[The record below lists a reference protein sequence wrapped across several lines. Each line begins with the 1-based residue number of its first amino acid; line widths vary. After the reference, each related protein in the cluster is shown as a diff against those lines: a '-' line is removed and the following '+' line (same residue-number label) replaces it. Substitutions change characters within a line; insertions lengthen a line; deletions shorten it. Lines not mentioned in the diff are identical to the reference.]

1 MIFQSSRQLGNIV
14 LKMSNNILT
23 SYGFESTI
31 KPFLKSPKIKGGKF
45 HAVVAFIQF
54 VLWEMFIVIEK
65 TGDFLSMAN
74 QLQEKLVMYRHHLH
88 AIPELDLSLPRT
100 SAYVKEM
107 LETMGLKPN
116 PVGESGLM
124 VTIGGQHAGKVILIR
139 ADMDGLPIQEE
150 TELSFASLNGNMH
163 ACGHDLHTSML
174 LGAAEILKAHEGL
187 LRGTVKL
194 MFQTG
199 EETLQGAKMMLE
211 HGILENPK
219 VDAAMMLH
227 VLTGM
232 PIPAG
237 QFVVPEAGEAISA
250 SSDWFELIIRG
261 RGAHGA
267 MPSAAVDPLNVA
279 AHLHLALQGIISR
292 EVSPMES
299 AVLTIGVM
307 EGGTTNNVIPDTAR
321 MKGSVRTFDAV
332 LRDTIETRIH
342 EISAGIGDIFHA
354 KVDVIY
360 TRGCPEVKIDPELN
374 RQMRTTLG
382 NTFGA
387 SSCTGL
393 AQLIPGG
400 KLMGS
405 EDFSFVS
412 QAVPSTSVF
421 LNAGNTGEGYGYPMH
436 HPKTMFSDEVLH
448 RGAAAY
454 AAFARDWLESNR

>member
-1 MIFQSSRQLGNIV
+1 M
-14 LKMSNNILT
+14 
-23 SYGFESTI
+23 
-31 KPFLKSPKIKGGKF
+31 
-45 HAVVAFIQF
+45 
-54 VLWEMFIVIEK
+54 LWEMFIVIEEA
-65 TGDFLSMAN
+65 GDFLSMAH
-74 QLQEKLVMYRHHLH
+74 QLQDKLVKHRHHLH
-88 AIPELDLSLPRT
+88 AVPELDLSLPRT
-100 SAYVKEM
+100 TAYVKEV
-107 LETMGLKPN
+107 LESMGLEPT

-174 LGAAEILKAHEGL
+174 LGAAEILKANEEQ

-194 MFQTG
+194 MFQPG
-199 EETLQGAKMMLE
+199 EETLHGAKMMLE
-211 HGILENPK
+211 NGILDNPK

-232 PIPAG
+232 PIPIG
-237 QFVVPEAGEAISA
+237 QFVVPEAGGAISA
-250 SSDWFELIIRG
+250 SSDWFEIIIRG

-279 AHLHLALQGIISR
+279 AHLHLALQGILSR
-292 EVSPMES
+292 EIPPVES

-307 EGGTTNNVIPDTAR
+307 EGGSTNNVIPDTAR
-321 MKGSVRTFDAV
+321 MKGSVRTFNAA
-332 LRDTIETRIH
+332 LRDKMETRIH
-342 EISAGIGDIFHA
+342 DISAGIGETFQA

-360 TRGCPEVKIDPELN
+360 TRGCPEVKTDSGLN
-374 RQMRTTLG
+374 RQMRTTIA

-387 SSCTGL
+387 SSLIGIT
-393 AQLIPGG
+393 QLIPGG

-405 EDFSFVS
+405 EDFAFVS

-421 LNAGNTGEGYGYPMH
+421 LNAGNTEEGYGYPVH
-436 HPKTMFSDEVLH
+436 HPKTMFSDEVLYK
-448 RGAAAY
+448 GAAAY

>member
-1 MIFQSSRQLGNIV
+1 
-14 LKMSNNILT
+14 
-23 SYGFESTI
+23 
-31 KPFLKSPKIKGGKF
+31 
-45 HAVVAFIQF
+45 
-54 VLWEMFIVIEK
+54 MFIVIEEA
-65 TGDFLSMAN
+65 GDFLSMAH

-100 SAYVKEM
+100 TAYVKEV
-107 LETMGLKPN
+107 LESMGLKPT
-116 PVGESGLM
+116 PIGESGLT

-150 TELSFASLNGNMH
+150 TDLSFASLNGNMH

-174 LGAAEILKAHEGL
+174 LGAAEILKANEEQ

-194 MFQTG
+194 MFQPG
-199 EETLQGAKMMLE
+199 EETLHGAKMMLE
-211 HGILENPK
+211 NGILENPK

-232 PIPAG
+232 PISAG

-250 SSDWFELIIRG
+250 SSDWFEVIIRG

-267 MPSAAVDPLNVA
+267 MPNEAVDPLNVA
-279 AHLHLALQGIISR
+279 AHLHLALQGTLSR
-292 EVSPMES
+292 EISPMEN

-307 EGGTTNNVIPDTAR
+307 EGGSTNNVIPDTAR
-321 MKGSVRTFDAV
+321 MKGSVRTFNAV
-332 LRDTIETRIH
+332 LRDKIETRIH
-342 EISAGIGDIFHA
+342 DISAGIGETFQA

-360 TRGCPEVKIDPELN
+360 TRGCPEVKTDSGLN
-374 RQMRTTLG
+374 RQMRTTIA

-387 SSCTGL
+387 SSFIGIT
-393 AQLIPGG
+393 QLIPGG

-405 EDFSFVS
+405 EDFAFVS

-421 LNAGNTGEGYGYPMH
+421 LNAGNTEEGYGYPMH
-436 HPKTMFSDEVLH
+436 HPKTMFSDEVLYK
-448 RGAAAY
+448 GAAAY

>member
-1 MIFQSSRQLGNIV
+1 MI
-14 LKMSNNILT
+14 
-23 SYGFESTI
+23 EE
-31 KPFLKSPKIKGGKF
+31 
-45 HAVVAFIQF
+45 A
-54 VLWEMFIVIEK
+54 
-65 TGDFLSMAN
+65 GDFLSMAH
-74 QLQEKLVMYRHHLH
+74 QLQDKLVKHRHHLH
-88 AIPELDLSLPRT
+88 AVPELDLSLPRT
-100 SAYVKEM
+100 TAYVKEV
-107 LETMGLKPN
+107 LESMGLEPT

-174 LGAAEILKAHEGL
+174 LGAAEILKANEEQ

-194 MFQTG
+194 MFQPG
-199 EETLQGAKMMLE
+199 EETLHGAKMMLKN
-211 HGILENPK
+211 GILDNPK
-219 VDAAMMLH
+219 VDASMMLH

-232 PIPAG
+232 PIPIG
-237 QFVVPEAGEAISA
+237 QFVVPEAGGVISA
-250 SSDWFELIIRG
+250 SSDWFEIIIRG

-279 AHLHLALQGIISR
+279 AHLHLALQGILSR
-292 EVSPMES
+292 EIPPVES

-307 EGGTTNNVIPDTAR
+307 EGGSTNNVIPDTAR
-321 MKGSVRTFDAV
+321 MKGSVRTFNAA
-332 LRDTIETRIH
+332 LRDKMETRIH
-342 EISAGIGDIFHA
+342 DISAGIGETFQA

-360 TRGCPEVKIDPELN
+360 TRGCPEVKTDSGLN
-374 RQMRTTLG
+374 RQMRTTIA

-387 SSCTGL
+387 SSLIGIT
-393 AQLIPGG
+393 QLIPGG

-405 EDFSFVS
+405 EDFAFVS

-421 LNAGNTGEGYGYPMH
+421 LNAGNTEEGYGYPVH
-436 HPKTMFSDEVLH
+436 HPKTMFSDEVLYK
-448 RGAAAY
+448 GAAAY

>member
-1 MIFQSSRQLGNIV
+1 
-14 LKMSNNILT
+14 
-23 SYGFESTI
+23 
-31 KPFLKSPKIKGGKF
+31 
-45 HAVVAFIQF
+45 
-54 VLWEMFIVIEK
+54 
-65 TGDFLSMAN
+65 MAH
-74 QLQEKLVMYRHHLH
+74 QLQDKLVKHRHHLH
-88 AIPELDLSLPRT
+88 AVPELDLSLPRT
-100 SAYVKEM
+100 TAYVKEV
-107 LETMGLKPN
+107 LESMGLEPT

-174 LGAAEILKAHEGL
+174 LGAAEILKANEEQ

-194 MFQTG
+194 MFQPG
-199 EETLQGAKMMLE
+199 EETLHGAKMMLE
-211 HGILENPK
+211 NGILDNPK

-232 PIPAG
+232 PIPIG
-237 QFVVPEAGEAISA
+237 QFVVPEAGGAISA
-250 SSDWFELIIRG
+250 SSDWFEIIICG

-279 AHLHLALQGIISR
+279 AHLHLALQGILSR
-292 EVSPMES
+292 EIPPVES

-307 EGGTTNNVIPDTAR
+307 EGGSTNNVIPDTAR
-321 MKGSVRTFDAV
+321 MKGSVRTFNAA
-332 LRDTIETRIH
+332 LRDKMETRIH
-342 EISAGIGDIFHA
+342 DISAGIGETFQA

-360 TRGCPEVKIDPELN
+360 TRGCPEVKTDSGLN
-374 RQMRTTLG
+374 RQMRTTIA

-387 SSCTGL
+387 SSLIGIT
-393 AQLIPGG
+393 QLIPGG

-405 EDFSFVS
+405 EDFAFVS

-421 LNAGNTGEGYGYPMH
+421 LNAGNTEEGYGYPVH
-436 HPKTMFSDEVLH
+436 HPKTMFSDEVLYK
-448 RGAAAY
+448 GAAAY

>member
-1 MIFQSSRQLGNIV
+1 MI
-14 LKMSNNILT
+14 
-23 SYGFESTI
+23 EE
-31 KPFLKSPKIKGGKF
+31 
-45 HAVVAFIQF
+45 A
-54 VLWEMFIVIEK
+54 
-65 TGDFLSMAN
+65 GDFLSMAH
-74 QLQEKLVMYRHHLH
+74 QLQDKLVKHRHHLH
-88 AIPELDLSLPRT
+88 AVPELDLSLPRT
-100 SAYVKEM
+100 TAYVKEM
-107 LETMGLKPN
+107 LESMGLEPT

-174 LGAAEILKAHEGL
+174 LGAAEILKANEEQ

-194 MFQTG
+194 MFQSG
-199 EETLQGAKMMLE
+199 EETLHGAKMMLE
-211 HGILENPK
+211 NGILDNPK

-232 PIPAG
+232 PIPIG
-237 QFVVPEAGEAISA
+237 QFVVPEAGGAISA
-250 SSDWFELIIRG
+250 SSDWFEIIIRG

-279 AHLHLALQGIISR
+279 AHLHLALQGILSR
-292 EVSPMES
+292 ETPPVES

-307 EGGTTNNVIPDTAR
+307 EGGSTNNVIPDTAR
-321 MKGSVRTFDAV
+321 MKGSVRTFNAA
-332 LRDTIETRIH
+332 LRDKMETRIH
-342 EISAGIGDIFHA
+342 DISAGIGETFQA

-360 TRGCPEVKIDPELN
+360 TRGCPEVKTDSGLN
-374 RQMRTTLG
+374 RQMRTTIA

-387 SSCTGL
+387 SSLIGIT
-393 AQLIPGG
+393 QLIPGG

-405 EDFSFVS
+405 EDFAFVS

-421 LNAGNTGEGYGYPMH
+421 LNAGNTEEGYGYPVH
-436 HPKTMFSDEVLH
+436 HPKTMFSDEVLYK
-448 RGAAAY
+448 GAAAY

>member
-1 MIFQSSRQLGNIV
+1 MN
-14 LKMSNNILT
+14 
-23 SYGFESTI
+23 EA
-31 KPFLKSPKIKGGKF
+31 KGMGIIM
-45 HAVVAFIQF
+45 AE
-54 VLWEMFIVIEK
+54 L
-65 TGDFLSMAN
+65 TGDILSMAN
-74 QLQEKLVMYRHHLH
+74 QLQEKLVVYRHHLH

-100 SAYVKEM
+100 TAYVKEV
-107 LETMGLKPN
+107 LESIGLEPT

-124 VTIGGQHAGKVILIR
+124 VTIGGQRPGKVILIR
-139 ADMDGLPIQEE
+139 ADMDGLPMKEE
-150 TELSFASLNGNMH
+150 TDLPFASSNGNMH

-174 LGAAEILKAHEGL
+174 LGAAEILKAIEEQ

-194 MFQTG
+194 MFQPG
-199 EETLQGAKMMLE
+199 EETLHGAKMMIE
-211 HGILENPK
+211 NGILENPK

-292 EVSPMES
+292 EISPMES

-307 EGGTTNNVIPDTAR
+307 EGGSTNNVIPDTAR
-321 MKGSVRTFDAV
+321 MKGSVRTFNAV

-342 EISAGIGDIFHA
+342 EISAGIGEIFHA
-354 KVDVIY
+354 KVDVTY
-360 TRGCPEVKIDPELN
+360 TRGCPEVKSDSELN
-374 RQMRTTLG
+374 HQMRITIA

-387 SSCTGL
+387 SSFIDLT
-393 AQLIPGG
+393 QLIPGG

-405 EDFSFVS
+405 EDFAFVS

-421 LNAGNTGEGYGYPMH
+421 LNAGNAEEGYGYPVH
-436 HPKTMFSDEVLH
+436 HPKTMFSDEVLY